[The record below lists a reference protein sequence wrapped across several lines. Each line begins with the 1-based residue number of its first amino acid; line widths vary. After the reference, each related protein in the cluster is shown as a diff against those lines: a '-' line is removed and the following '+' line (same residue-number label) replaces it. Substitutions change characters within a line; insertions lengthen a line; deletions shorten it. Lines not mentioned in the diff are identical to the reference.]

1 MLPCGTYEGMIL
13 FIYPMKMSYDNRK
26 EPIKGRLAGLC

>member
-1 MLPCGTYEGMIL
+1 MMLPCGMYEGMTL

-26 EPIKGRLAGLC
+26 EPIKGA